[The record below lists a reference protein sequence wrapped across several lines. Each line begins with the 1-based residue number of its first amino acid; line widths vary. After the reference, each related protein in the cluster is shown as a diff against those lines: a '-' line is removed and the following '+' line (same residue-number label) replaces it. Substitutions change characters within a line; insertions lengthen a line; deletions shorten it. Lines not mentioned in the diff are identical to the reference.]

1 MAKEEGFRE
10 HALCKLLRRKL
21 MHKTNRRDF
30 LKLAASAS
38 AVLAASDAKT
48 SYADSQEAPGSV
60 RAWRTTSSEKFQP
73 VQSPPQWESGKDV
86 SPLAIYLEP
95 DTVCQEILGLGGA
108 FTDASCYL
116 LHQMTPDA
124 RHAFLSDLYGPS
136 GLRLSV
142 GRTCI
147 GTSDYSTKMYSYDD
161 TPQPDPELTHFSIDQ
176 DRAWII
182 PTLREAQEI
191 NPDLYLFSCVWSP
204 PGWMKSGGSMLGGCF
219 QERWFATHA
228 QYFVKFLQ
236 AYADAGVK
244 VQAITVNNEVDTDQ
258 DGHFPATIW
267 AQQHEMVFVALHLGP
282 ALDKASLKTKI
293 WILDH
298 NYNLW
303 GRVVDELSKPEVAK
317 YVDGVA
323 WHSYA
328 GTSDAMTRVHDMFPD
343 KHMYFTEGG
352 PPAHLF
358 GPSEQPRPGQQHPR
372 TYLPFGTDWARWS
385 SAFTGMLRNWARCIC
400 VWNLLLDENGRPD
413 ITNPPRPMRRG
424 GLVSID
430 TKSKE
435 LTYSGNY
442 YAFPHYSKLI
452 ERGAHVFASSG
463 DLPGIEHVAAE
474 NRDKSRVLVLTNSNS
489 EEEHVQCRLGARTLS
504 VALPADSITSLVWSQ
519 S

>member
-1 MAKEEGFRE
+1 MQ
-10 HALCKLLRRKL
+10 
-21 MHKTNRRDF
+21 KTNRRDF
-30 LKLAASAS
+30 LKIAASVS
-38 AVLAASDAKT
+38 ATVAAGDVKPLDAESET
-48 SYADSQEAPGSV
+48 IPGTV
-60 RAWRTTSSEKFQP
+60 RAWRTSPLEKFQP
-73 VQSPPQWESGKDV
+73 VPSPPQWEAGQDLSAM
-86 SPLAIYLEP
+86 AIYLDP
-95 DTVCQEILGLGGA
+95 GTLQQEILGFGGA

-116 LHQMTPDA
+116 MSRMSPDA
-124 RHAFLSDLYGPS
+124 RHALLSDLYGPS
-136 GLRLSV
+136 GLRLSI

-147 GTSDYSTKMYSYDD
+147 GTSDFSTKMYSYDD
-161 TPQPDPELTHFSIDQ
+161 APAPDPELKHFSIDQ
-176 DRAWII
+176 DRSWII

-244 VQAITVNNEVDTDQ
+244 VRAVTVNNEVDTDQ
-258 DGHFPATIW
+258 DGHFPATLW
-267 AQQHEMVFVALHLGP
+267 AQQHEMVFVAFYLGP
-282 ALDKASLKTKI
+282 ALEKASLDTKI

-328 GTSDAMTRVHDMFPD
+328 GTPDAMTRVHDMFPD
-343 KHMYFTEGG
+343 KHAYFTEGG
-352 PPAHLF
+352 PPANLF
-358 GPSEQPRPGQQHPR
+358 GPSEQRPHHFERPPYGS
-372 TYLPFGTDWARWS
+372 DWARWS
-385 SAFTGMLRNWARCIC
+385 NSFTDMLRNWARCIC

-413 ITNPPRPMRRG
+413 ITNPPRPMRRD

-430 TKSKE
+430 TKSQE

-442 YAFPHYSKLI
+442 YAFPHYSKVI
-452 ERGAHVFASSG
+452 QRGAHIFASSG
-463 DLPGIEHVAAE
+463 DLPGIDHVAAE
-474 NRDKSRVLVLTNSNS
+474 NPDKSSVLVLTNRNN
-489 EEEHVQCRLGARTLS
+489 EDQHVQCRLRSQGLKI
-504 VALPADSITSLVWSQ
+504 VLPPDSITSFVWS
-519 S
+519 

>member
-1 MAKEEGFRE
+1 
-10 HALCKLLRRKL
+10 
-21 MHKTNRRDF
+21 MHPTNRRDF
-30 LKLAASAS
+30 LKIAASLS
-38 AVLAASDAKT
+38 AGVVAGNAGPL
-48 SYADSQEAPGSV
+48 YADPQDVPGSV
-60 RAWRTTSSEKFQP
+60 RAWRTSSREKFQP
-73 VQSPPQWESGKDV
+73 LEVPPQWEGGKDL
-86 SPLAIYLEP
+86 SPLAIVLEP
-95 DTVCQEILGLGGA
+95 RTVYQEILGFGGA

-116 LHQMTPDA
+116 LHQMSPDA
-124 RHAFLSDLYGPS
+124 RQALLSDLYGRS

-161 TPQPDPELTHFSIDQ
+161 RPEPDPELKYFSIDQ
-176 DRAWII
+176 DRAWIV
-182 PTLREAQEI
+182 PTLVEAQKI

-236 AYADAGVK
+236 AYAEAGVK
-244 VQAITVNNEVDTDQ
+244 VRAVTVNNEVDTDQ
-258 DGHFPATIW
+258 DGHFPATLW
-267 AQQHEMVFVALHLGP
+267 AQQQEMVFVAFHLGP
-282 ALDKASLKTKI
+282 SLEKASLDTKI

-303 GRVVDELSKPEVAK
+303 GRALDELSKPEVAK

-328 GTSDAMTRVHDMFPD
+328 GTPDAMTRVHDMFPD
-343 KHMYFTEGG
+343 KHAYFTEGG
-352 PPAHLF
+352 PPANLF
-358 GPSEQPRPGQQHPR
+358 GPAEERPHQFH
-372 TYLPFGTDWARWS
+372 LPPYGSDWTRYS
-385 SAFTGMLRNWARCIC
+385 KAFTDILRNWARCIC

-413 ITNPPRPMRRG
+413 LTNPPRPQRRA

-435 LTYSGNY
+435 LSYSGNY

-463 DLPGIEHVAAE
+463 ELPGIDHVAAE
-474 NRDKSRVLVLTNSNS
+474 NPDKSRVLVLTNSNGAEQS
-489 EEEHVQCRLGARTLS
+489 VECRLGAHTMK
-504 VALPADSITSLVWSQ
+504 VVLPADSITSLVW
-519 S
+519 

>member
-1 MAKEEGFRE
+1 
-10 HALCKLLRRKL
+10 

-30 LKLAASAS
+30 LKVAASVS
-38 AVLAASDAKT
+38 AALATGEAKP
-48 SYADSQEAPGSV
+48 SYADSQVPGTV
-60 RAWRTTSSEKFQP
+60 QAWRTTASEKFQP
-73 VQSPPQWESGKDV
+73 VESPPQWELGQEV
-86 SPLAIYLEP
+86 SPLAIYLSP
-95 DTVCQEILGLGGA
+95 GTSYQEILGFGGA

-116 LHQMTPDA
+116 LHQMTPEA

-161 TPQPDPELTHFSIDQ
+161 SPEPDPELKHFSIDQ

-204 PGWMKSGGSMLGGCF
+204 PGWMKSGASMLGGCF

-228 QYFVKFLQ
+228 QYFVKFLE
-236 AYADAGVK
+236 AYGDAGVK
-244 VQAITVNNEVDTDQ
+244 VRAVTVNNEVDTDQ

-267 AQQHEMVFVALHLGP
+267 AQQQEMVFVALFLGP
-282 ALDKASLKTKI
+282 ALEKASLDTKI

-303 GRVVDELSKPEVAK
+303 GRVVDELSDPRVAK

-323 WHSYA
+323 WHSYI
-328 GTSDAMTRVHDMFPD
+328 GTPDAMTRVHNLFPD
-343 KHMYFTEGG
+343 KDMFFTEGG

-358 GPSEQPRPGQQHPR
+358 GPAEQHPSEEQR
-372 TYLPFGTDWARWS
+372 RETYPEYGTDWARWS
-385 SAFTGMLRNWARCIC
+385 SAFTDMLRNRARCIC
-400 VWNLLLDENGRPD
+400 VWNLVLDENGRPD

-424 GLVSID
+424 GLVSLD

-442 YAFPHYSKLI
+442 YAFSHYSKVI
-452 ERGAHVFASSG
+452 QRGAHVFATSG
-463 DLPGIEHVAAE
+463 DIPGIPHVAVE
-474 NRDKSRVLVLTNSNS
+474 NPDKTRTLVLTNGNHA
-489 EEEHVQCRLGARTLS
+489 EQRIQCRLEGNTLR
-504 VALPADSITSLVWSQ
+504 VVLPPDSITSLVW
-519 S
+519 

>member
-1 MAKEEGFRE
+1 
-10 HALCKLLRRKL
+10 

-30 LKLAASAS
+30 LKLAVSVSA
-38 AVLAASDAKT
+38 AAAAGDAKLI
-48 SYADSQEAPGSV
+48 YADSQDVPGAV
-60 RAWRTTSSEKFQP
+60 RAWRTTSSAKFQP
-73 VQSPPQWESGKDV
+73 VQSPPQWKTGEEL

-95 DTVCQEILGLGGA
+95 GTTCQEILGFGGA

-124 RHAFLSDLYGPS
+124 RLAFLSDLYGPS

-161 TPQPDPELTHFSIDQ
+161 SPEPDPELKHFSIDQ
-176 DRAWII
+176 DWAWII

-191 NPDLYLFSCVWSP
+191 NPNLYLFSSVWSP

-244 VQAITVNNEVDTDQ
+244 VRAVTVNNEVDTDQ

-282 ALDKASLKTKI
+282 ALEKASLDTKI

-303 GRVVDELSKPEVAK
+303 GRVVDELSNPEVAK
-317 YVDGVA
+317 HVDGVA
-323 WHSYA
+323 WHSYI
-328 GTSDAMTRVHDMFPD
+328 GTPDAMSRVHDMFPEQS
-343 KHMYFTEGG
+343 MYFTEGG
-352 PPAHLF
+352 PRHTCLDLQNRTRQNKTGTKRLPNMGRIGADGRAH
-358 GPSEQPRPGQQHPR
+358 
-372 TYLPFGTDWARWS
+372 
-385 SAFTGMLRNWARCIC
+385 
-400 VWNLLLDENGRPD
+400 
-413 ITNPPRPMRRG
+413 
-424 GLVSID
+424 
-430 TKSKE
+430 
-435 LTYSGNY
+435 
-442 YAFPHYSKLI
+442 
-452 ERGAHVFASSG
+452 
-463 DLPGIEHVAAE
+463 
-474 NRDKSRVLVLTNSNS
+474 
-489 EEEHVQCRLGARTLS
+489 
-504 VALPADSITSLVWSQ
+504 
-519 S
+519 

>member
-1 MAKEEGFRE
+1 
-10 HALCKLLRRKL
+10 
-21 MHKTNRRDF
+21 MHQTNRRDF
-30 LKLAASAS
+30 LKLAASVS
-38 AVLAASDAKT
+38 AALAAGT
-48 SYADSQEAPGSV
+48 PRPLYADSPNAPLSV
-60 RAWRTTSSEKFQP
+60 RAWRTDPRGKFLP
-73 VQSPPQWESGKDV
+73 VQSPPQWESGQEV
-86 SPLAIYLEP
+86 SPLAVYLDPGTIY
-95 DTVCQEILGLGGA
+95 QEILGFGGA

-124 RHAFLSDLYGPS
+124 RHALLSDLYGPA

-161 TPQPDPELTHFSIDQ
+161 SPEPDPELKHFSIDQ

-182 PTLREAQEI
+182 PALREAQDI

-219 QERWFATHA
+219 QERWFGTHA

-244 VQAITVNNEVDTDQ
+244 VRAVTVNNEVDTDQ
-258 DGHFPATIW
+258 DGHFPATLW
-267 AQQHEMVFVALHLGP
+267 AQQHEMVFVAFHLGP
-282 ALDKASLKTKI
+282 ALEDAALDTKI

-303 GRVVDELSKPEVAK
+303 GRVVDELSYPQVAK

-328 GTSDAMTRVHDMFPD
+328 GTPDAMTRVHETFPD
-343 KHMYFTEGG
+343 KHVYFTEGG
-352 PPAHLF
+352 PPANLF
-358 GPSEQPRPGQQHPR
+358 GPSQPGPADLKRLYSRPA
-372 TYLPFGTDWARWS
+372 YGTDWTRWS
-385 SAFTGMLRNWARCIC
+385 SSFTDMLRNWARCIC

-424 GLVSID
+424 GLVSLD

-435 LTYSGNY
+435 LSYSGNY
-442 YAFPHYSKLI
+442 FAFPHYSKLI
-452 ERGAHVFASSG
+452 QRGARVFASSG
-463 DLPGIEHVAAE
+463 DLLGVHHVAAE
-474 NRDKSRVLVLTNSNS
+474 NPDKSRVLVLTNSDS
-489 EEEHVQCRLGARTLS
+489 AEQQVQCVLGAHTLKA
-504 VALPADSITSLVWSQ
+504 VLPADSITSFMW
-519 S
+519 